1 MRTFKKSYRTKA
13 GKQEAK
19 RFTIELRD
27 HTEQVRRFQGFADK
41 ATSEA
46 LGRQIQKLVRYKGAH
61 DLPDSETLRWIE
73 SMPPSLKAR
82 LIEIGLL
89 DKHKGESGK
98 PLAEHIEAFR
108 AKLKLGFKPKL
119 KSGNSEKHVHTVTR
133 RVERIVKGCKFLF
146 WADINLDA
154 VHDFLTGIDISDG
167 TYNFYIRD
175 FMQFVGWM
183 RKSKRADLAPGGE
196 LPTVDFEREPDKRAF
211 TVDEI
216 EKLLQ
221 AAHAG
226 PVRERLKGYDR
237 AVLYLIAAETGYRLH
252 EMATLRVGSF
262 DFDDCSVSIVR
273 ENAKDRKAATIPL
286 RTKRAKQLK
295 EYFKGR
301 DRDEPAFPMP
311 KFPRGWKMLKTD
323 LESVG
328 ISYLDD
334 DGLKGCFHSLR
345 MTFITNLDKTDASI
359 AERMTLARHSMRSN
373 LTLGVYTQVRAYN
386 LKRVVEQ
393 LPDLPW
399 PGTQSQAQELKAT
412 GTDGRNLG
420 ALHGARRVRKHA
432 TTCDGMRNSK
442 QQSPTDGNKNA
453 VSSTVGRDRKHNTR
467 LHYPRKNKPNPLQTQ
482 ALTEPDENHGALSS
496 RLDPDLQAII
506 DRWPD
511 LSDQSKTIILLAA
524 GVKEVD

>member
-1 MRTFKKSYRTKA
+1 MRTFRKSYRTKH
-13 GKQEAK
+13 GKQEAGK
-19 RFTIELRD
+19 YTIELVD
-27 HTEQVRRFQGFADK
+27 HTEQIRRFQGFADRE
-41 ATSEA
+41 TSEA

-61 DLPDSETLRWIE
+61 ELPDAETQRWIE
-73 SMPPSLKAR
+73 DMPPSLKTR
-82 LIEIGLL
+82 LIEVGLL

-98 PLAEHIEAFR
+98 PLTEHIEAFR

-119 KSGNSEKHVHTVTR
+119 KSGNCDKHVHTVTR
-133 RVERIVKGCKFLF
+133 RVERIVKECKFLF
-146 WADINLDA
+146 WPDVNLDA

-211 TVDEI
+211 TVDEM
-216 EKLLQ
+216 ERLLQ

-226 PVRERLKGYDR
+226 PVREWLKGYDR

-252 EMATLRVGSF
+252 EMATLKVGSF
-262 DFDDCSVSIVR
+262 DFDDCSVSIER
-273 ENAKDRKAATIPL
+273 EDAKDRRAVTTPL

-328 ISYLDD
+328 ISYIDD

-345 MTFITNLDKTDASI
+345 LTFCTNLDKTDASI

-386 LKRVVEQ
+386 LKRVIEQ
-393 LPDLPW
+393 LPDLSW
-399 PGTQSQAQELKAT
+399 PGKQSQAQELKAT
-412 GTDGRNLG
+412 GTDGRN
-420 ALHGARRVRKHA
+420 
-432 TTCDGMRNSK
+432 
-442 QQSPTDGNKNA
+442 
-453 VSSTVGRDRKHNTR
+453 
-467 LHYPRKNKPNPLQTQ
+467 
-482 ALTEPDENHGALSS
+482 HGALNG
-496 RLDPDLQAII
+496 PEQA
-506 DRWPD
+506 RQHAK
-511 LSDQSKTIILLAA
+511 LKTPIFADKTQKGGNLRNNATNGKIKPGSNAGNGGHKRNTLLHHPR
-524 GVKEVD
+524 